1 MSTEDSKLLNK
12 LSKLN
17 FISFFDPSKDMVVVH
32 FYNEEE
38 NKKDI
43 IAYLLPSMSWD
54 IRQVE
59 KESSKLFVDKEIV
72 TIHQKVLAF
81 EPKDSLFDKMVRKGI
96 AAQAKS
102 EDVDIEND
110 SNLPKLYHIIKNNSY
125 A

>member
-59 KESSKLFVDKEIV
+59 KESSKLFADKEIV